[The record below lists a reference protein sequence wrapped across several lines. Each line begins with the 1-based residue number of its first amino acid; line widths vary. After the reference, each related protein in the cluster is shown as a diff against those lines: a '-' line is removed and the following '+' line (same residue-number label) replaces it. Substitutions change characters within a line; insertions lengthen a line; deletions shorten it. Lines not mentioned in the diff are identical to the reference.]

1 MGSGSRINI
10 TAALCIAG
18 AAVIILTIFA
28 DTVLLRELKYSYNN
42 TESIISGIA
51 AGDESGDTLLKY
63 LKEAPD
69 KAGLVSGQQH
79 MEAYGYGTSAQT
91 LWGQKYHAAQKRLIC
106 ASILFDALILLFF
119 FALAILLQK
128 QNTRRV
134 YALEKA
140 LCSLQTTDSTEFFLP
155 ASIDSILK
163 DRLLA
168 LQKQIESDRHKMWQE
183 KESTKVLVTDISHQL
198 KTPVAALKTS
208 LEILSGEELGETE
221 RKEFLVNCIH
231 QLDCLENLTE
241 ALIGISRMEK
251 GVIQIQAVYAPV
263 KDAILSAVNRL
274 YEKAAS
280 KQISIELCDNNCAE
294 TVNVLHDKKW
304 TAEALANLLDNAIKY
319 SGEHS
324 KILMRTEEMA
334 SYVRISV
341 EDYGIGIPK
350 EERHQIFKRF
360 YRGKLVSHLEGS
372 GVGLYLARE
381 IMEKQNGTIFVLSRP
396 GKQKGSI
403 FSVQLPKA

>member
-1 MGSGSRINI
+1 M
-10 TAALCIAG
+10 
-18 AAVIILTIFA
+18 
-28 DTVLLRELKYSYNN
+28 
-42 TESIISGIA
+42 
-51 AGDESGDTLLKY
+51 
-63 LKEAPD
+63 
-69 KAGLVSGQQH
+69 
-79 MEAYGYGTSAQT
+79 
-91 LWGQKYHAAQKRLIC
+91 
-106 ASILFDALILLFF
+106 
-119 FALAILLQK
+119 
-128 QNTRRV
+128 
-134 YALEKA
+134 
-140 LCSLQTTDSTEFFLP
+140 P

-168 LQKQIESDRHKMWQE
+168 LQKQIEFDRHKMWQE